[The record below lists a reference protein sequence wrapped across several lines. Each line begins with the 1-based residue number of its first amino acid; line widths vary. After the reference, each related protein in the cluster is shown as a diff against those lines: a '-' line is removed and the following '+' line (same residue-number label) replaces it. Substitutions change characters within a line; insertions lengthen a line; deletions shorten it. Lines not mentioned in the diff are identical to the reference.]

1 MDIKKALKKLKG
13 LTAEIA
19 VFAGSGLGD
28 MIELEKPVK
37 VSYKSLGFEYANIGG
52 HERNLV
58 FGTLAG
64 KKVVLAT
71 RFHFY
76 EDGST
81 DDIFDL
87 YEILANI
94 GVKTVISTTAVGGL
108 NPNFEA
114 GDIMLIKDHINLS
127 GSNPLIGRMPIKFVD
142 MTNAYDKAL
151 RETTKKIAKRLKI
164 NLWEGVHVQ
173 VMGPTYETPAEVKF
187 YRMIGGDTVSMSS
200 AYGNICANFHD
211 MKFVGFASIS
221 NKAVDENSAPLSH
234 TEVVEVAQKAAQK
247 LGKII
252 SKLIEVL

>member
-1 MDIKKALKKLKG
+1 MDIKKALRKLKG
-13 LTAEIA
+13 YSAEIA
-19 VFAGSGLGD
+19 VFAGSGLGE
-28 MIELEKPVK
+28 MIQLENPVK
-37 VSYKSLGFEYANIGG
+37 VSYKTLGFNFANIGG
-52 HERNLV
+52 HDRNFV

-87 YEILANI
+87 YYILAKL
-94 GVKTVISTTAVGGL
+94 GVKKVISTTAVGGL
-108 NPNFEA
+108 NPNFDA

-127 GSNPLIGRMPIKFVD
+127 GTNPLIGRTPIKFVD
-142 MTNAYDKAL
+142 MTNAYDKVL
-151 RETTKKIAKRLKI
+151 REATKKIAKKLKI

-187 YRMIGGDTVSMSS
+187 YRMIGGDTVSMSG
-200 AYGNICANFHD
+200 AFDNICANFHG

-221 NKAVDENSAPLSH
+221 NEAVDENSAPLSH

-252 SKLIEVL
+252 SKLIEAL

>member
-1 MDIKKALKKLKG
+1 
-13 LTAEIA
+13 
-19 VFAGSGLGD
+19 
-28 MIELEKPVK
+28 MIELENPVK

-58 FGTLAG
+58 FGTLAE

-108 NPNFEA
+108 NPNFDA

-142 MTNAYDKAL
+142 MTNAYDKTL
-151 RETTKKIAKRLKI
+151 RETTKKIAK
-164 NLWEGVHVQ
+164 
-173 VMGPTYETPAEVKF
+173 KF
-187 YRMIGGDTVSMSS
+187 
-200 AYGNICANFHD
+200 
-211 MKFVGFASIS
+211 KFLCSY
-221 NKAVDENSAPLSH
+221 
-234 TEVVEVAQKAAQK
+234 
-247 LGKII
+247 
-252 SKLIEVL
+252 